1 MSDIDKGSDSDNV
14 WNMHFLIKKSIFVLE
29 NLLHHSSDNSLM
41 VGKSKSL
48 PKLIKDV
55 QGESP

>member
-1 MSDIDKGSDSDNV
+1 
-14 WNMHFLIKKSIFVLE
+14 
-29 NLLHHSSDNSLM
+29 M

-55 QGESP
+55 QGESPQKIFDIDCACHLPHLRAQKGAKI